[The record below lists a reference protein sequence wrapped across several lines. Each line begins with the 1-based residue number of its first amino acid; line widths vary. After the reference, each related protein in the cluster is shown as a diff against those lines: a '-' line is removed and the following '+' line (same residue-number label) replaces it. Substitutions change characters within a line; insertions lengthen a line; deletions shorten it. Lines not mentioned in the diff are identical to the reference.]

1 MNKTEL
7 NKILKEHKIWLDSD
21 GKEGTRANLSWVNL
35 YRADLYRANLYR
47 ANLYGANLTGA
58 DLSKA
63 DLRGA
68 DLTEANL
75 YGAVLFDADLHG
87 ANLYE
92 TNLSGAD
99 LRGVNLTGANLTN
112 AYLSE
117 ADLSSADLSEIK
129 GKTIITF
136 SAGKHFAYY
145 CDGHIKIGCK
155 YMTVEEWS
163 KSYEEIGKSEG
174 YSDEEIKRYARFI
187 MMIMEEES
195 E

>member
-21 GKEGTRANLSWVNL
+21 GKEGTRANLS
-35 YRADLYRANLYR
+35 R
-47 ANLYGANLTGA
+47 
-58 DLSKA
+58 
-63 DLRGA
+63 
-68 DLTEANL
+68 
-75 YGAVLFDADLHG
+75 
-87 ANLYE
+87 
-92 TNLSGAD
+92 
-99 LRGVNLTGANLTN
+99 ANLTN